1 MLELILV
8 LEKCLYLKDFFM
20 QKHNKQIFL
29 VCLTASLAGLLFG
42 LDIAFVNGSLQ
53 YIAQEFHISQVN
65 SQQVAGYLLFGA
77 ALGAILSAPISNI
90 YGRKKVLVLAGLIFT
105 ICTLTGMLSNTLM
118 MLLISRFFIGISVG
132 IASFITPL
140 YLSEMA
146 PYKLR
151 GGLGALY
158 QLMITLGIVLMFISN
173 YELNFTHSWRIMMSI
188 LILPSVLMLVGCL
201 RLPESPRWLI
211 LNNREKEARKILNTI
226 RCDQQEVDFEVNEI
240 NSSLKNHKNSFGLL
254 KEPFFLKIILLGV
267 LLQVLQQFTGMN
279 AFMYY
284 SGEIFRSAGFDN
296 PALTTVIVGIVNVLT
311 TVIAVL
317 FVDKFGRKP
326 ILYFGLTLLAISCLV
341 VGYLF
346 SLSVLNDLNKFTLL
360 IFCLLFIFA
369 FAISL
374 GPVVWIV
381 CSEIY
386 PLEARDLGLTFSTAT
401 NWICNFIIGSY
412 TLTWFNNFGKSNTF
426 WAFGLVSVLGL
437 ILVNKFTPETK
448 GVTLEHLEINLKN
461 NKKLRDLG
469 M

>member
-1 MLELILV
+1 MQQHQKKIL
-8 LEKCLYLKDFFM
+8 F
-20 QKHNKQIFL
+20 I
-29 VCLTASLAGLLFG
+29 CLTASLAGLLFG

-53 YIAQEFHISQVN
+53 YIAHEFHITQMESQK
-65 SQQVAGYLLFGA
+65 VAGYLLFGA
-77 ALGAILSAPISNI
+77 VIGAVLSSPISNL
-90 YGRKKVLVLAGLIFT
+90 YGRKNVLILAGTIFS
-105 ICTLTGMLSNTLM
+105 ICTLTGMASNTLM
-118 MLLISRFFIGISVG
+118 MLLVSRLFIGISVG

-140 YLSEMA
+140 YLAEVA

-173 YELNFTHSWRIMMSI
+173 YELAFTHSWRIMMSV
-188 LILPSVLMLVGCL
+188 LILPSLLMLIGCIN
-201 RLPESPRWLI
+201 LPESPRWLV
-211 LNNREKEARKILNTI
+211 LNKRENEARNILKSI
-226 RCDQQEVDFEVNEI
+226 RSSEEEVNFEINEI
-240 NSSLKNHKNSFGLL
+240 NSSLVNQKPSFVLL
-254 KEPFFLKIILLGV
+254 TEPFFIKIVLLGILL
-267 LLQVLQQFTGMN
+267 QMLQQFTGMN

-284 SGEIFRSAGFDN
+284 SEEIFRSAGINN
-296 PALTTVIVGIVNVLT
+296 PSLSTVIVGIVNVLT
-311 TVIAVL
+311 TIIAVL

-346 SLSVLNDLNKFTLL
+346 GLHTLTNFNKELL
-360 IFCLLFIFA
+360 LFFCLLFIFA

-374 GPVVWIV
+374 GPVVWII
-381 CSEIY
+381 CSEIF

-412 TLTWFNNFGKSNTF
+412 TLSWFNMFGKSITF
-426 WAFGLVSVLGL
+426 WSFGVVSILGL

-448 GVTLEHLEINLKN
+448 GVTLERIELNLKN

-469 M
+469 V